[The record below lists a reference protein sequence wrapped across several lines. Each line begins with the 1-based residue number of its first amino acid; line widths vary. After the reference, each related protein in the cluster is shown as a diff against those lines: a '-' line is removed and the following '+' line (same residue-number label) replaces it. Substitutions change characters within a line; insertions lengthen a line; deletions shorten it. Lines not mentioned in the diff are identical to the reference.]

1 MENQN
6 QAIDLETPAGLLAAI
21 TKASAAHKP
30 ADDEPIPDDLD
41 TDSDPPET
49 PDDEPTPDS
58 PDDPGEDSDLPEPP
72 VEDPVEPPKK
82 SRLNLSLWQKI
93 TVIPA
98 AVIVLLLIVWGIGNS
113 YFAHFRIG
121 NSLVSTHASTAN
133 LQQAITTA
141 ASNYRLAIHYPTGST
156 STYPLSATGI
166 KINTAASVVSL
177 KHQQDQLIN
186 RLRWWHPVSTPLVT
200 EVSTSGL
207 NAFITSHADVVLQPA
222 QNASL
227 SLNNGTVEVAEA
239 VAGKEYG
246 LANPAI
252 QITHNASQLETAPI
266 KLRIIALRPTLTT
279 CL

>member
-30 ADDEPIPDDLD
+30 ADDEPIPD
-41 TDSDPPET
+41 
-49 PDDEPTPDS
+49 S
-58 PDDPGEDSDLPEPP
+58 PDDSGEDSDLPEPP

-93 TVIPA
+93 TIIPA
-98 AVIVLLLIVWGIGNS
+98 AVIVLLLLVWGVGNS

-121 NSLVSTHASTAN
+121 NSLISTHTSTAN

-166 KINTAASVVSL
+166 KTVS
-177 KHQQDQLIN
+177 
-186 RLRWWHPVSTPLVT
+186 
-200 EVSTSGL
+200 
-207 NAFITSHADVVLQPA
+207 
-222 QNASL
+222 
-227 SLNNGTVEVAEA
+227 
-239 VAGKEYG
+239 
-246 LANPAI
+246 
-252 QITHNASQLETAPI
+252 
-266 KLRIIALRPTLTT
+266 
-279 CL
+279 